1 MTLKDE
7 ILNIRKDADK
17 KGIEQS
23 KKILR
28 LYKVQRDAILVELGR
43 LITQYYSDEVF
54 TFSDYERYTALTAL
68 EIVINEKIQKI
79 NHGQTELTYQVLKE
93 AFKDSYYKTAYTIN
107 KGIGFQID
115 FSLLKDEF
123 VQASIERPIN
133 GKDFSKRIWDN
144 TAVLA
149 KRIKSDIQDS
159 IIQGLS
165 PYKIST
171 KVKNDFGVGAYQAKR
186 LVNTELAKTVMSAQD
201 EIYTNMNEVQKV
213 MWDATLES
221 NTCDYCSSLDGH
233 YFDKNNH
240 PVLPAHPNCRCC
252 IIPVVDG
259 WNPTKKREYNTE
271 SGKRKSS
278 IINYKT
284 FEDWKDSLK

>member
-1 MTLKDE
+1 M
-7 ILNIRKDADK
+7 
-17 KGIEQS
+17 
-23 KKILR
+23 
-28 LYKVQRDAILVELGR
+28 ELGR
-43 LITQYYSDEVF
+43 LITQYYSDEGF

-159 IIQGLS
+159 IIQGL
-165 PYKIST
+165 
-171 KVKNDFGVGAYQAKR
+171 
-186 LVNTELAKTVMSAQD
+186 NTELAKTIMSAQD

-259 WNPTKKREYNTE
+259 WNPIKKREYNTE